1 MKYKKYVLFNPGPLH
16 HFFFIPLSLLWK
28 ILKKNEVILVIDKSY
43 KESPYFLKIK
53 ELPGIKKIVFIDE
66 KNSVKNYLKLKKTI
80 TKVLSEYSFSE
91 VYTHNPTY
99 VASYVITFLAKELQP
114 DAKRIYFQVAREVP
128 SYSDEAKTKL
138 DVLVRNFRYKS
149 LPYAVKK
156 NIILLSVSFK
166 FFIVYKFL
174 PFLFY
179 GVTFAPWQNPH
190 YPKSSYFNN
199 FIKKGFC
206 LNGNDETIFFDEK
219 LLIYTKN
226 FFKGASF
233 NLSKSTLDDN
243 YLEIY
248 SYFFDERPKSLPII
262 SIFPSWGVFS
272 KNLDKDWLKII
283 HKLKSSYKNHKIQI
297 KFHPGVKDNFIE
309 GVFTKVSKEVPDI
322 EIIHK
327 DTPAFK
333 MVIDSSII
341 IGDTTSV
348 LWFGTLYK
356 NKKVF
361 SLDVFNFFNGDCLKI
376 YSDKLIYIDS
386 FNKIDQF
393 SNSLE

>member
-1 MKYKKYVLFNPGPLH
+1 MKYKKYVLFNPGPVH
-16 HFFFIPLSLLWK
+16 HFFFIPISLLWK
-28 ILKKNEVILVIDKSY
+28 ILKKNEVILIIDKSY

-114 DAKRIYFQVAREVP
+114 DAKRIYFQVAREVASYP
-128 SYSDEAKTKL
+128 SEAKVKL
-138 DVLVRNFRYKS
+138 SILVRHFRYKS

-190 YPKSSYFNN
+190 YPKSSFINN

-219 LLIYTKN
+219 LLIYTN
-226 FFKGASF
+226 DFFKGATF
-233 NLSKSTLDDN
+233 NLSEPLLEEN
-243 YLEIY
+243 HQEIY
-248 SYFFDERPKSLPII
+248 SYFFNQNPNIAPTI
-262 SIFPSWGVFS
+262 SIFPTWGVFNES
-272 KNLDKDWLKII
+272 YDEDWLNII
-283 HKLKSSYKNHKIQI
+283 HKLRNSYENHKIQI
-297 KFHPGVKDNFIE
+297 KFHPGAKDSYIE
-309 GVFTKVSKEVPDI
+309 DIFNKVSKKVRNI
-322 EIIHK
+322 EILPR

-333 MVIDSSII
+333 MVVDSSII

-348 LWFGTLYK
+348 LWFSTYFK
-356 NKKVF
+356 NKKVY
-361 SLDVFNFFNGDCLKI
+361 SLDVFNLFNGDCLKI
-376 YSDKLIYIDS
+376 YSDKLNYIDDM
-386 FNKIDQF
+386 KKLD
-393 SNSLE
+393 SLLLKV